1 MKHVS
6 FSSLAAVLATAAFSL
21 GLVAVQYG
29 ALACAVLPCLFLLVI
44 AAKDYA
50 PKARYPRSYQLTL
63 GMDSMAHSH
72 QSLRLAA

>member
-1 MKHVS
+1 MKNVS
-6 FSSLAAVLATAAFSL
+6 YSSLAAVLATAAL
-21 GLVAVQYG
+21 GLSLAAVQYG
-29 ALACAVLPCLFLLVI
+29 ALACAVVPSLFVVVI

-63 GMDSMAHSH
+63 GTESVAQSS